1 MTLEHISY
9 SQYRSYKECPKSW
22 YLGRLKGAESKQTW
36 YSPIGTAVHN
46 MIEEFIASDR
56 PEPQDFP
63 SAEHFLF
70 PLLRKQMKIQPDL
83 RQWWAGGPKAD
94 PTVGVKAV
102 ELVQACFGRAV
113 EVLRDVEILGV
124 EEDLTSFL
132 PGLEVPVKAFADI
145 VGVRKETGK
154 LIIIDWKSGMAKPK
168 DNFQLETYAALL
180 MELRPSFVS
189 RHWDEIDG
197 YFIMLNPAARKD
209 PWGKPVDLSQVKP
222 GQIGA
227 LYQEVYES
235 MKKRDYRANTK
246 ACYSCFVQESCIDK
260 AGPTPQAVYYD
271 KAEEDGFPFE

>member
-9 SQYRSYKECPKSW
+9 SQYRTYKECPKSW

-94 PTVGVKAV
+94 PTVGPKAT
-102 ELVQACFGRAV
+102 ELVQTCFERAV
-113 EVLRDVEILGV
+113 AVLRDAEILGV
-124 EEDLTSFL
+124 EEDLTGEL
-132 PGLEVPVKAFADI
+132 PGCEVPVKAFADI
-145 VGVRKETGK
+145 LGIHKKTKRYVI
-154 LIIIDWKSGMAKPK
+154 LDWKSGMAKPK
-168 DNFQLETYAALL
+168 DNFQLETYMALGRVRVGTVW
-180 MELRPSFVS
+180 EDAEV
-189 RHWDEIDG
+189 DG

-209 PWGKPVDLSQVKP
+209 PWGKPIDLSQVKP

-235 MKKRDYRANTK
+235 MKKRDYRANLK

-260 AGPTPQAVYYD
+260 VGPTPQALYYD